1 MCPDRTSP
9 HIVGLRLL
17 GRRELSETQL
27 RAKLARRKFTSKE
40 VDDAIAQLRN
50 DGSLDD
56 RRTAR
61 AFARSE
67 ISLRQRGR
75 IRILSQLEN
84 IGISK
89 EIALDAVAEVFS
101 NINEGELLNSLLEK
115 RLEQGASL
123 TDQASLRR
131 IYRYLIA
138 QGFEPS
144 KVAELVFR
152 RRNNHDAS
160 IIKDGDHDSLSD

>member
-1 MCPDRTSP
+1 MCLDRKSP
-9 HIVGLRLL
+9 YVVGLRLL
-17 GRRELSETQL
+17 GRRELSEAQL
-27 RAKLARRKFTSKE
+27 RTRLARRKFTSKE
-40 VDDAIAQLRN
+40 IENAIRQLRN

-67 ISLRQRGR
+67 VTLRQRGR
-75 IRILSQLEN
+75 IRILSQLED

-89 EIALDAVAEVFS
+89 EIAVDAVAEVFS
-101 NINEGELLNSLLEK
+101 DINESDLLNSLLEK
-115 RLEQGASL
+115 RLKQGL
-123 TDQASLRR
+123 PLEDQASLRR
-131 IYRYLIA
+131 LYRYLVT

-152 RRNNHDAS
+152 QRNNHKTFAM
-160 IIKDGDHDSLSD
+160 KNGDPHSLSD